1 MPGDL
6 ENAAKQAGELWDKLN
21 LENKEPEV
29 IAKAV
34 IKEWSDSD
42 HASEASIYCFTK
54 MLQLVLGPSGKKAQ
68 FQNFVH
74 TFGPIEKPN
83 SDENVILDRLEKEFF
98 DNSKKNIHSW
108 FHGNSDQDS
117 KKIVKDTK
125 THGSYLIRMG
135 EDAGYLTLYRLSKKD
150 DKMLLATS
158 RLKNM
163 GDGWYCQEKK
173 KTFKSIAAYQEA
185 RGPSQGEQARLI
197 TVVPRKEAPTAGAN
211 KNGNPYTARMPEEK
225 A

>member
-6 ENAAKQAGELWDKLN
+6 ENAAKQAGELWDKLK
-21 LENKEPEV
+21 LENSKPED

-34 IKEWSDSD
+34 IKEWSPD
-42 HASEASIYCFTK
+42 ASETIRSCFTK
-54 MLQLVLGPSGKKAQ
+54 MLDLVLGPKCEKAQ

-98 DNSKKNIHSW
+98 DNSKKNIHAW
-108 FHGNSDQDS
+108 FHGNSDTDADS
-117 KKIVKDTK
+117 KQMVKDTK
-125 THGSYLIRMG
+125 KHGSYLIRMG
-135 EDAGYLTLYRLSKKD
+135 EEGYLTLYRLSKKD
-150 DKMLLATS
+150 DKMMLATS

-163 GDGWYCQEKK
+163 GDGWNCQEKK